1 MRASIA
7 LALALCL
14 GCGSSDDDAPDDPTA
29 SEPEAQGPSDACR
42 AEVERI
48 DAAFARPEGATLF
61 RGVGP
66 APFASRGRELDL
78 PLPRLTVTRDRL
90 AIDDVDVAGEAAPAT
105 LAAEI
110 QMRADFAESSAGDG
124 AHGGSGWSNA
134 MLLYATADTPIARLR
149 ESLSELDPQM
159 RFDLVVQH
167 SASDAPEQADP
178 PPWLQTELARLQAV
192 PEIDARRERFRELF
206 DRAVGDDCAQA
217 RAHTP
222 FVFGRDPSVPA
233 TAAPDGSV
241 GDSVLECRCAGVDVD
256 ALVAIGILTGPPN
269 RRPLRRLPFR
279 RVSEPG
285 DDVIQL
291 GPNVTVA
298 TLVDE
303 LVQRREI
310 SRVYFTPSD

>member
-1 MRASIA
+1 MRASIV

-14 GCGSSDDDAPDDPTA
+14 GCGSSDDGAPDDP
-29 SEPEAQGPSDACR
+29 SPDEPEVAGPSDQC
-42 AEVERI
+42 EDDVERI
-48 DAAFARPEGATLF
+48 DAAFTRPEGSSLF

-66 APFASRGRELDL
+66 APFASRGRELEL
-78 PLPRLTVTRDRL
+78 PLPRLTVTGDRL
-90 AIDDVDVAGEAAPAT
+90 AIDDVDVAGDAAPAT
-105 LAAEI
+105 LAAEL
-110 QMRADFAESSAGDG
+110 QMRADFAASSAD
-124 AHGGSGWSNA
+124 APHGGGAGWANA
-134 MLLYATADTPIARLR
+134 VLLYATADTPIARLR
-149 ESLSELDPQM
+149 DSLAELDPEL

-167 SASDAPEQADP
+167 SASDAPEQANP
-178 PPWLQTELARLQAV
+178 PPWLQAELARLQAV
-192 PEIDARRERFRELF
+192 PDIAARRERFRELF
-206 DRAVGDDCAQA
+206 NRSVGDDCVQA

-222 FVFGRDPSVPA
+222 FVFGRDPSVPS

-241 GDSVLECRCAGVDVD
+241 GDAVRECACAGVDVD

-291 GPNVTVA
+291 GPDVTVA

-303 LVQRREI
+303 LVARREI